1 MVAIALNVVG
11 WAVALFGA
19 AILLISTRPLLSY
32 RRRFRRMGE
41 SVNANWRMEIVVWGG
56 GLFLLSVGL
65 GLVVLMMR

>member
-1 MVAIALNVVG
+1 
-11 WAVALFGA
+11 
-19 AILLISTRPLLSY
+19 
-32 RRRFRRMGE
+32 MGE